1 VADDDATDSDGIIQ
15 VMPDRL
21 ANKIAAG
28 EVVQRPAS
36 VEKELIENALD
47 AGASSIEVL
56 AKDAGR
62 TLVQVIDDGCGMS
75 AADAERCFQ
84 RHATSK
90 VRAIEDLERI
100 RTLGFRGEALA
111 SIAAVSQVEMKTKR
125 VEDDA
130 GTLVRVDGG
139 DLEEQRPCATP
150 SGTSVAVRNLF
161 YNVPARRNFLK
172 TDATELKHL
181 SETFQFLALSNPGV
195 AFRFEHNGHEHYD
208 LSAARTDDFFE
219 ATRQRIEGLF
229 GADTADALVPVDD
242 RSSDLGVEGFVG
254 APDAHRRTRGEQFLF
269 VNERYV
275 DDRYLRHAVKK
286 AYGDLLPDGAF
297 PFFTLF
303 LSMDPRRVDVN
314 VHPTKAEV
322 KFDDQS
328 GIYGFLRSAVR
339 SALGRANLT
348 PRFQADED
356 GEEPTSFQ
364 PRDASAGSDGAD
376 DGGAASDGSGG
387 DGAAGNGAWEG
398 GAETSSHGPVSP
410 GSPAGR
416 SPSARSPSGRSSS
429 DGSGAD
435 RSASGRSSSG
445 GSSAGGSSAGGRTGR
460 GARRTSGAWVP
471 PGEQSEALYGGNAGT
486 DEEAD
491 ASPNREGD
499 EARGEGHVD
508 GRSERRPLWALH
520 DTYLLA
526 PTDEGLMVVDQRAAH
541 LRVLYENALEHL
553 REQQGESQQLLFPH
567 TVELPPADA
576 DLLEELLPDLRALG
590 FDLERLSGR
599 TVAVRGVPADVR
611 EGKEQTILEEVLEQV
626 KTRQDRVE
634 DERRKHLARTLARR
648 SAVERGQPLSD
659 AERRGLL
666 NDLFRCEMPYADP
679 AGNPTLVRMSME
691 EIEKRFRQ

>member
-1 VADDDATDSDGIIQ
+1 
-15 VMPDRL
+15 
-21 ANKIAAG
+21 
-28 EVVQRPAS
+28 
-36 VEKELIENALD
+36 
-47 AGASSIEVL
+47 
-56 AKDAGR
+56 
-62 TLVQVIDDGCGMS
+62 
-75 AADAERCFQ
+75 
-84 RHATSK
+84 
-90 VRAIEDLERI
+90 
-100 RTLGFRGEALA
+100 
-111 SIAAVSQVEMKTKR
+111 
-125 VEDDA
+125 
-130 GTLVRVDGG
+130 
-139 DLEEQRPCATP
+139 
-150 SGTSVAVRNLF
+150 
-161 YNVPARRNFLK
+161 
-172 TDATELKHL
+172 
-181 SETFQFLALSNPGV
+181 
-195 AFRFEHNGHEHYD
+195 
-208 LSAARTDDFFE
+208 
-219 ATRQRIEGLF
+219 
-229 GADTADALVPVDD
+229 
-242 RSSDLGVEGFVG
+242 
-254 APDAHRRTRGEQFLF
+254 
-269 VNERYV
+269 
-275 DDRYLRHAVKK
+275 
-286 AYGDLLPDGAF
+286 
-297 PFFTLF
+297 
-303 LSMDPRRVDVN
+303 
-314 VHPTKAEV
+314 
-322 KFDDQS
+322 
-328 GIYGFLRSAVR
+328 
-339 SALGRANLT
+339 
-348 PRFQADED
+348 
-356 GEEPTSFQ
+356 
-364 PRDASAGSDGAD
+364 
-376 DGGAASDGSGG
+376 
-387 DGAAGNGAWEG
+387 
-398 GAETSSHGPVSP
+398 
-410 GSPAGR
+410 
-416 SPSARSPSGRSSS
+416 
-429 DGSGAD
+429 
-435 RSASGRSSSG
+435 
-445 GSSAGGSSAGGRTGR
+445 
-460 GARRTSGAWVP
+460 VP